1 MIMLP
6 ITGVDENNILVTNA
20 VASVINSAFE
30 TGIAPENYHVKSLNE
45 GGFLDAAFADSDMDT
60 PSGKP
65 AKADWTIVGKL
76 EGYKWTTL
84 TPKLALE
91 RWVAYAGNRESN
103 EFSRTKVGMYLTY
116 LAMLSNGFSKD
127 SCDDFLMNMYEPDGV
142 HDDFM
147 AQVAFAEDVVYG

>member
-30 TGIAPENYHVKSLNE
+30 TGIAPENYYVKSLNE

-76 EGYKWTTL
+76 EGYKWT
-84 TPKLALE
+84 KIGRAH
-91 RWVAYAGNRESN
+91 V
-103 EFSRTKVGMYLTY
+103 
-116 LAMLSNGFSKD
+116 
-127 SCDDFLMNMYEPDGV
+127 
-142 HDDFM
+142 
-147 AQVAFAEDVVYG
+147 